1 MLNDFRKLFRQSL
14 IYGLGTL
21 STKLVGFVL
30 IPLYT
35 HNFPLSQFGVLGLL
49 EVCAQVVISVFGFA
63 LYSGFFRWYWDKNAV
78 DKRGSLFFTITVFQV
93 GIAVLTYV
101 SALPFLGVLS
111 EKIIGSPEY
120 GNLLRL
126 MLLSSLFQLVLV
138 MPNTLLRLQEKPW
151 LFTLANTLQF
161 VFSLSVTVYFIVF
174 RKAGIEGVYYGQIA
188 GSLAY
193 TAVLLRFALRN
204 MVAKFELKLLK
215 EIIVFCFPLFLSGM
229 ALVILNVTDRFFI
242 NHLGQLSDVGLYSYG
257 FKLANTLNVFLVTSV
272 SFAIQPMIYSMMDAP
287 GNKRFYAK
295 LLTYYTFGTLVFGL
309 ALMVFGME
317 IAKIFAK
324 RADYFD
330 AWHIFPFIVFSI
342 VFGMMKDVAVTG
354 MNIAK
359 KTAWIAATVVVTAII
374 NLVFNGLL
382 IPVWGNQGAALS
394 KLLAM
399 MAFFALTLYASQKQ
413 YPIPYEMKR
422 ISIML
427 VTAAILYCISLLF
440 NGLHVSLRLGAKTA
454 IILAFPFMLYLLGF
468 YEVDELQIIR
478 NFYKKWRNPVNF
490 KSNIR
495 LLVQKH

>member
-1 MLNDFRKLFRQSL
+1 MIADFRKLFRQSL

-35 HNFPLSQFGVLGLL
+35 QNFSIARFGVLGLL
-49 EVCAQVVISVFGFA
+49 EVSAQVVISVFGFA
-63 LYSGFFRWYWDKNAV
+63 LYSGFFRWYWDKNAM
-78 DKRGSLFFTITVFQV
+78 DKRGSLFFTITVFQI
-93 GIAVLTYV
+93 GIAVFTYI

-111 EKIIGSPEY
+111 KQIIGSAEY
-120 GNLLRL
+120 SNLVGL
-126 MLLSSLFQLVLV
+126 MLLSSLFQLILV
-138 MPNTLLRLQEKPW
+138 MPNTLLRLQERPW

-174 RKAGIEGVYYGQIA
+174 RQAGIEGVYYGQIT

-193 TAVLLRFALRN
+193 TAVLLRYTLRN
-204 MVAKFELKLLK
+204 MVAKFETRMLK

-229 ALVILNVTDRFFI
+229 ALVVLNVTDRFFI
-242 NHLGQLSDVGLYSYG
+242 NHLGRLADVGLYSYG

-272 SFAIQPMIYSMMDAP
+272 SFAIQPMIYSMMNAP
-287 GNKRFYAK
+287 GNKQFYAK
-295 LLTYYTFGTLVFGL
+295 LLTYYTFGTLVFAL

-317 IAKIFAK
+317 ITKLFAK
-324 RADYFD
+324 RVEYFD

-359 KTAWIAATVVVTAII
+359 KTTSIAITVVITAVL
-374 NLVFNGLL
+374 NLILNMLL

-399 MAFFALTLYASQKQ
+399 MVFFILTLYASQKQ
-413 YPIPYEMKR
+413 YPIPYELKR

-427 VTAAILYCISLLF
+427 VTAALLY
-440 NGLHVSLRLGAKTA
+440 GVSLFFNNWNVILRLSAKSFLVIA
-454 IILAFPFMLYLLGF
+454 YPFVLYLLGF
-468 YEVDELQIIR
+468 YEAVELQMIQG
-478 NFYKKWRNPVNF
+478 FCKKWGSPRNIAANV
-490 KSNIR
+490 SQ
-495 LLVQKH
+495 LVKKH